1 MGSYIVH
8 RLWQG
13 ILVVLAV
20 TAIVFVVTRL
30 IGNPV
35 DIMLPLSA
43 TQEQRVAFAHQLGL
57 DRPILEQFGTFVWNA
72 LHLDFGDS
80 LWQRRAAM
88 EVVFERLPNT
98 LLLVVSGI
106 GTAVVLS
113 LPLGTIAALRPGGI
127 VDRVIVG
134 VGLLGLSLPQFWVG
148 LMLIITFSVALGM
161 LPTSGIGTPAHLVLP
176 SIAIALPSL
185 ARMTMLVRSAMLE
198 ELNKQYIQTARAK
211 GMPLYRVVT
220 VHSFRNI
227 CAGFLTMSGWEVV
240 YALAGFSVVVETVFA
255 WPGLGQT
262 ALQAIQRS
270 DLFLLQAIV
279 FCVAILIVVINLALD
294 VVNKLV
300 DPRIALN

>member
-1 MGSYIVH
+1 MGSYIVR

-20 TAIVFVVTRL
+20 TTIVFVVTRL
-30 IGNPV
+30 VGNPV

-43 TQEQRVAFAHQLGL
+43 TAEQRVAFAHQIGL
-57 DRPILEQFGTFVWNA
+57 DRPIFEQFATFVWDA
-72 LHLDFGDS
+72 IHLDFGDS
-80 LWQRRAAM
+80 LWQRRSAM

-98 LLLVVSGI
+98 LLLLLSGI
-106 GTAVVLS
+106 GSAIVLS
-113 LPLGTIAALRPGGI
+113 LPLGTFAALRPGGI
-127 VDRVIVG
+127 VDRIIVG
-134 VGLLGLSLPQFWVG
+134 LGLLGLSLPQFWVG
-148 LMLIITFSVALGM
+148 LMLIITFSVVFGL
-161 LPTSGIGTPAHLVLP
+161 LPTSGIGTPAHIILP
-176 SIAIALPSL
+176 SIAMALPSL
-185 ARMTMLVRSAMLE
+185 ARLTMLVRSAMLD

-211 GMPLYRVVT
+211 GMPLHRIIT

-227 CAGFLTMSGWEVV
+227 LAGFLTMSGWEVI

-279 FCVAILIVVINLALD
+279 FCVAILIVLINLALD
-294 VVNKLV
+294 VVYKLV
-300 DPRIALN
+300 DPRIDVN

>member
-1 MGSYIVH
+1 MGSYIVR

-20 TAIVFVVTRL
+20 TTIVFVVTRL
-30 IGNPV
+30 VGNPV

-43 TQEQRVAFAHQLGL
+43 TTEQRAAFAHQIGL
-57 DRPILEQFGTFVWNA
+57 DRPILEQFGTFVWDA
-72 LHLDFGDS
+72 IHLDFGDS

-88 EVVFERLPNT
+88 EVVLERLPNT
-98 LLLVVSGI
+98 LLLLVSGI
-106 GTAVVLS
+106 GTAIVLS

-127 VDRVIVG
+127 VDRLIVG
-134 VGLLGLSLPQFWVG
+134 LGLLGLSLPQFWVG
-148 LMLIITFSVALGM
+148 LMLIITFSVVFGL
-161 LPTSGIGTPAHLVLP
+161 LPTSGIGTPAHIILP
-176 SIAIALPSL
+176 SIAMALPSL
-185 ARMTMLVRSAMLE
+185 ARLSMLVRSAMLD

-211 GMPLYRVVT
+211 GMPLHRIVT
-220 VHSFRNI
+220 VHGFRNI
-227 CAGFLTMSGWEVV
+227 LAGFLTMSGWEVI

-279 FCVAILIVVINLALD
+279 FCVAILIVLINLALD
-294 VVNKLV
+294 IIYKLV
-300 DPRIALN
+300 DPRIDLN